1 MTEKEI
7 KKIIKQFRN
16 QNVLVIGDAMID
28 SYMWGHIER
37 MSPEAPV
44 PVVSIDSREERLG
57 GAANVAL
64 NVQSLGATPYLCS
77 VVGEDIRGDLFVQLM
92 QQSGLNTEG
101 IVKVSDRPTTVKT
114 RIISDNQHVLRVDQE
129 KVDDVPS
136 QAVFKRIQKIFKL
149 HDIDVV
155 IFEDYNK
162 GLLTPELIE
171 SVIELAKEHEIPVA
185 VDPKKKNYWAF
196 KGVDL
201 FKPNWKEL
209 IEGLK
214 APYPAAAAAQADIR
228 KKAIQETRERLS
240 ARCVLCTLSEHGVQ
254 IQSSE
259 EEHHYPVYKRKIV
272 DVSGAGDSVISTAA
286 LVFAQGIALSDVA
299 RFANLA
305 GGLVCEHVGVVPI
318 DRSQL
323 REEAL
328 RLFT

>member
-7 KKIIKQFRN
+7 KEVIKQFNN
-16 QNVLVIGDAMID
+16 QNVLVVGDAMID

-64 NVQSLGATPYLCS
+64 NIQSLGATPFLCS
-77 VVGEDIRGDLFVQLM
+77 VIGEDIRGDLFVQLM
-92 QQSGLNTEG
+92 QQRGLNTDG
-101 IVKVSDRPTTVKT
+101 IVSLNDRPTTVKT
-114 RIISDNQHVLRVDQE
+114 RIISEDKHVLRVDQE
-129 KVDDVPS
+129 STTEVP
-136 QAVFKRIQKIFKL
+136 VKPVLKRIQKIVKQ

-162 GLLTPELIE
+162 GLLTAELIDAVVQLAHE
-171 SVIELAKEHEIPVA
+171 SNIPVC
-185 VDPKKKNYWAF
+185 VDPKKQNYWAY
-196 KGVDL
+196 KNVDL

-209 IEGLK
+209 IEGLEV
-214 APYPAAAAAQADIR
+214 AHSAEAAAEAEIR
-228 KKAIQETRERLS
+228 KKAIEETRMRLS
-240 ARCVLCTLSEHGVQ
+240 ARNVLCTLSEHGVH
-254 IQSSE
+254 IQSADE
-259 EEHHYPVYKRKIV
+259 DHHFPVYPRQIV
-272 DVSGAGDSVISTAA
+272 DVSGAGDSVISAAA
-286 LVFAQGIALSDVA
+286 LVYAQGLELKDVA

-318 DRSQL
+318 DRAQL

-328 RLFT
+328 RLLT